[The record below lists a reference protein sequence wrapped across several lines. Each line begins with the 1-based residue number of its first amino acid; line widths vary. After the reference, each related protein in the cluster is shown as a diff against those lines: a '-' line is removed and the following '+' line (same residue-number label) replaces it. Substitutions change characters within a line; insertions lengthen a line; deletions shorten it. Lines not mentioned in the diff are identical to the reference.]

1 MKPALSDQK
10 WTPRTVQRSRQPLFQ
25 QVGSMSTFKRL
36 ASVTL
41 AVTTFPALQ
50 AEAHCPG
57 NVSSLRLRLVQRSLI
72 IAPVVINHNGPYDFL
87 VDTGMRIVRR
97 LSISARLFCRR
108 FFYRSR
114 VGNLARIAL
123 PIVMGLLS
131 PMSAVLLR
139 SQAALGVESTETL
152 QANIRSAVQQNA
164 SSEQLGTLWLTL
176 ANRYQDRFELEKA
189 EDAYARA
196 IHLLRDTSSL
206 SQYAESL
213 HGMGNVY
220 RTSGRLTEARNCLAK
235 SLDIYRTLN
244 DEGNMAHLHVALG
257 LELLTEHK
265 YREAETESTEALK
278 YFESASKPDV
288 SDMSDAYLIRSRAIC
303 GQGRCRSAL
312 DDVSQAH
319 SVALNRF
326 QENSIEMISI
336 WTVQGQVQMQAGLQ
350 ADGEQALN
358 EALRLAQSRTD
369 LPRPYFVTLQLT
381 VLRAQRISL
390 KAAHR
395 KQEAKHVE
403 DQIARIE
410 ADAPVA
416 CTGCTVSAP
425 ALMSPRMR

>member
-10 WTPRTVQRSRQPLFQ
+10 RTPSTIQRSRQPLFQ
-25 QVGSMSTFKRL
+25 QVGSMSTFKRI

-41 AVTTFPALQ
+41 AVTTFPAPQ
-50 AEAHCPG
+50 AEAHCLG

-139 SQAALGVESTETL
+139 SQAALRVESTETL
-152 QANIRSAVQQNA
+152 QANIRSAIQQNA
-164 SSEQLGTLWLTL
+164 SSEQLGTLWLVL
-176 ANRYQDRFELEKA
+176 ANRYEDRFELEKA

-196 IHLLRDTSSL
+196 IHLLRDTSSQ
-206 SQYAESL
+206 SQYAESP
-213 HGMGNVY
+213 HGMGTVY
-220 RTSGRLTEARNCLAK
+220 RTSGRLKEARKCLTK
-235 SLDIYRTLN
+235 SFDIYKTLN
-244 DEGNMAHLHVALG
+244 DEANIARLHVELG
-257 LELLTEHK
+257 AELLAEYK
-265 YREAETESTEALK
+265 YREAEIESTAALK
-278 YFESASKPDV
+278 DFESGSKPDA
-288 SDMSDAYLIRSRAIC
+288 SDMSVAYLIRSRAIC

-336 WTVQGQVQMQAGLQ
+336 WMVQGQVQMQAGLQ
-350 ADGEQALN
+350 ADGEQAMN

-369 LPRPYFVTLQLT
+369 LPRPYFVALELA
-381 VLRAQRISL
+381 VLRAQRTSL

-403 DQIARIE
+403 DQISQIE
-410 ADAPVA
+410 ADAPAVCA
-416 CTGCTVSAP
+416 GCTVSA
-425 ALMSPRMR
+425 ASLISSEMR